1 MDTQS
6 RYLTVL
12 GSIAAKLAHLAPLI
26 ALIAAAMCGFDACKA
41 SNVSN
46 PSAAPASF
54 RVALLTP
61 GPVSDAGW
69 NAAAFDGLQL
79 IKQRLG
85 AQTALVQTASPADFD
100 DAFRDFASRGFNL
113 VFAHGFEY
121 TDAALKAGREFP
133 HTGFIVTSG
142 SASSDNVASISF
154 KIEEA
159 AYVIGVMAGG
169 MSKTGVA
176 GMIGGIELPAIKLTF
191 DGFRRGF
198 ISVRPQGRVL
208 EGFIGSFDDV
218 GAAKEAALAQISRG
232 ADMLFHD
239 ADAAGLGVFQAAS
252 QSPHVY
258 AFGAN
263 RDQSE
268 VAPDVVLASAVTSI
282 PQAFL
287 KIAIEV
293 KAGGFRPGM
302 IEFGMRQGMVKV
314 VINPRLAARI
324 PPPVMA
330 RVKAAEQGIENGSIQ
345 PGRL

>member
-1 MDTQS
+1 MATQS

-12 GSIAAKLAHLAPLI
+12 CSIAPKNGRFGAFLMLLVAI
-26 ALIAAAMCGFDACKA
+26 ASG
-41 SNVSN
+41 
-46 PSAAPASF
+46 SAACRTTATSKGAPGAAPF

-79 IKQRLG
+79 IKRRLG
-85 AQTALVQTASPADFD
+85 AQTALVQTTSPADFD

-121 TDAALKAGREFP
+121 TDSALNAGKEFP
-133 HTGFIVTSG
+133 RTYFVVTSG
-142 SASSDNVASISF
+142 SASSANVASISF
-154 KIEEA
+154 KIEQA
-159 AYVIGVMAGG
+159 AYVEGVLAGA

-198 ISVRPQGRVL
+198 MSAHPHGRVL

-252 QSPHVY
+252 RSPHVY
-258 AFGAN
+258 AFGIS
-263 RDQSE
+263 RDQND
-268 VAPDVVLASAVTSI
+268 VAPDVVLASAVSSI
-282 PQAFL
+282 PRAFL
-287 KIAIEV
+287 RIAIDV

-302 IEFGMRQGMVKV
+302 IEFGMKERMVEV
-314 VINPRLAARI
+314 VLNPRLAARI
-324 PPPVMA
+324 PPAAMA
-330 RVKAAEQGIENGSIQ
+330 RVKLAEHQVEDGAI
-345 PGRL
+345 RLGPS